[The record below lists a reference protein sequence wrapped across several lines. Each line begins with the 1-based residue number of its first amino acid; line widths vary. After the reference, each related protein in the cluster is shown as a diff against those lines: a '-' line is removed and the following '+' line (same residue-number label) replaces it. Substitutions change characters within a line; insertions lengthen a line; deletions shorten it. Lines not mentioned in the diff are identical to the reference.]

1 MRVILLKD
9 VNKVGKKG
17 DIVKVSD
24 GYGQNFLIKNKLAVL
39 STEAGKAEVAKQKE
53 AERLADLERKK
64 EAEALAKTLED
75 ITLEFKVKVGKEGRV
90 FGSISTKQIV
100 NKLQNEHQITV
111 DKRKFVDATPVADL
125 GTTKKKIEL
134 YKGVIGTINVEL
146 VEK

>member
-17 DIVKVSD
+17 EIVKVSD
-24 GYGQNFLIKNKLAVL
+24 GYGQNYLSKNKLAVL

-53 AERLADLERKK
+53 AQRLADLERKK
-64 EAEALAKTLED
+64 DAEELAKKLED
-75 ITLEFKVKVGKEGRV
+75 ITLEFKVKTGKEGRV

-100 NKLQNEHQITV
+100 NKLQNEYQITV
-111 DKRKFVDATPVADL
+111 DKRKFVDASPVAEL
-125 GTTKKKIEL
+125 GVTKKKIEL
-134 YKGVIGTINVEL
+134 YTGVIGTISVEL